1 MLSFVGIGWSKR
13 LRKVRE
19 NYTLSL
25 AKELILGNALRG
37 GQELYYFLV
46 RYGGRN
52 AVIIFLDGKKFT
64 VKDELQLDLKKFVVK

>member
-13 LRKVRE
+13 LRKGRE

-25 AKELILGNALRG
+25 AKELILRNALRG

-52 AVIIFLDGKKFT
+52 AVIIFLDGKDFT
-64 VKDELQLDLKKFVVK
+64 VKDELQMDLKKFVLK